1 MLLIWRRRISRNLA
15 LDILQVIVLAVLQ
28 GFTEFLP
35 ISSSGHLILVPVVLG
50 WEDQGLAFDI
60 AVHFGSL
67 AAVVFYFRHDLVDL
81 ARSVGNSRA
90 PSFRLAWNIIIA
102 TVPLVITGYYF
113 VSTIKTELRSPLVIA
128 ATTIGFGILLWL
140 ADKIRHGTKSERA
153 LGWHE
158 AIAVGCGQ
166 ALALIPG
173 TSRSGVTITV
183 GLALGLSREAA
194 GRFSFLLAIPAIL
207 GAATWQ
213 LTELAVSPE
222 PYAIGQLAMAAIA
235 SAIMSFITIA
245 LFLKLIGRIGM
256 VWFAIYRLLLG
267 AYLLYVFL

>member
-140 ADKIRHGTKSERA
+140 ADKIRHGTKSERV